1 MKYPSARDYTSFE
14 TATGLKLP
22 EDLKAYFNS
31 VNVTPEAYDKDM
43 FFFYS
48 FSEFISVETKLKPW
62 NGIPDY
68 SNIVN
73 TLENHAQCFVFAD
86 YMIQL
91 FTYAIRLNS
100 NNSSVNE
107 IYIICGDKHKVIAT
121 SFSGFM
127 KLYDE
132 QSIELFFN
140 E

>member
-1 MKYPSARDYTSFE
+1 MQYPSLREFTSFE

-22 EDLKAYFNS
+22 EDLKAYFNT
-31 VNVTPEAYDKDM
+31 VNTTAEAYDKDM
-43 FFFYS
+43 FCFYS
-48 FSEFISVETKLKPW
+48 FPQFQSVETKLKPW
-62 NGIPDY
+62 KGIPDY

-73 TLENHAQCFVFAD
+73 TLENHTECFVFAD
-86 YMIQL
+86 YMIQM

-100 NNSSVNE
+100 TNTGVNE

-127 KLYDE
+127 NLYE
-132 QSIELFFN
+132 EESIELFFN